1 MKVGVSIPDDIFQ
14 EGEVLARNLKLSRS
28 RIYSRALLEFVTR
41 NNPDTLTSAINNA
54 LLAADDEDAGFAKE
68 ASRRNFSQTEW

>member
-54 LLAADDEDAGFAKE
+54 LLAADDEDADFAKE